1 MQKIIIMPFLVTST
15 LFALFIALGFSC
27 AVKGKKI
34 TNPPIK
40 NSSASAVLSSYHLM
54 APVALCSQDK
64 HWWVGGGFSF
74 ALHMTWLHKLL
85 SEQHSEVQPAA
96 GEL

>member
-1 MQKIIIMPFLVTST
+1 
-15 LFALFIALGFSC
+15 
-27 AVKGKKI
+27 
-34 TNPPIK
+34 
-40 NSSASAVLSSYHLM
+40 M